1 MINSSEDASMLSEHF
16 ARKNPLFF
24 LLQWLLLALVIA
36 VFVGSASALFLFSLD
51 WATATRLHHHW
62 LIWLLPFAG
71 LPWAGSICVL
81 AATLKRVT
89 I

>member
-1 MINSSEDASMLSEHF
+1 MLSEHF

-62 LIWLLPFAG
+62 LIWLWQIIAG
-71 LPWAGSICVL
+71 LRHPLCRRTTPL
-81 AATLKRVT
+81 R
-89 I
+89 